1 MADMGYDDTYAV
13 WAKQTNLPEEL
24 AKDLAAQKD
33 DAEAREDAFAVPM
46 SFGTA
51 GMRGVYGA
59 GINRMNIYT
68 VAQATAGLARYM
80 NELGAA
86 TCARGVAI
94 SFDSR
99 HNSELFAHVSAHVL
113 GAAGIKSYVF
123 DALRP
128 TPELSF
134 AVRELHAFAGI
145 MITASHNP
153 KQYNG
158 YKLYGEDGGQLPP
171 EASDKITE
179 YVRAVTDIFNIAQ
192 ADETELRASG
202 LMQLIGEDIDAAYLD
217 AVATVTVNPELVRR
231 VGKTMKLVYSPL
243 HGTGKVPVMRALQH
257 AGFAN
262 FAMVR
267 QQAIYDP
274 EFSTVTHPNPEFKEA
289 FDLAIKLGREQD
301 ADLLIATDP
310 DADRL
315 GAAVRKDGEYHLLTG
330 NQIASLLLH
339 YILEAN
345 KQAGTLPANAAVVKS
360 FVSTELADAICK
372 DYGVAMINVET
383 GFKFIG
389 DQIAHYETTG
399 DHTFMF
405 GFEESYGYLI
415 KPFVR
420 DKDAVQSTLLLAEV
434 AAYYQE
440 RGMTLADAIDALYQ
454 RYGYYAEQTTSLEF
468 AGVTGPKKM
477 AALMVAFREEAPTE
491 FAGVKIARVEDYLT
505 QQAQLED
512 GTTTAITLPKA
523 NVLKY
528 YMEDGTWIA
537 IRPSGTEPKVKF
549 YIGVQGKS
557 DADAQ
562 AKLHQY
568 ATALNTFAESAE

>member
-1 MADMGYDDTYAV
+1 MGYDDTYAV

-171 EASDKITE
+171 AASDKITE

-440 RGMTLADAIDALYQ
+440 RGMTLADAIDALYK

>member
-1 MADMGYDDTYAV
+1 MGYEETYQQWCAQP
-13 WAKQTNLPEEL
+13 ALPAEL
-24 AKDLAAQKD
+24 QMDLDAMANDAAM
-33 DAEAREDAFAVPM
+33 REDAFAVPM
-46 SFGTA
+46 AFGTA
-51 GMRGVYGA
+51 GMRGVFGA
-59 GINRMNIYT
+59 GINRMNVFTI
-68 VAQATAGLARYM
+68 AQATAGLARYM
-80 NELGAA
+80 TSLGAA
-86 TCARGVAI
+86 TMARGVAI

-99 HNSELFAHVSAHVL
+99 HNSALFAHVSARVL
-113 GAAGIKSYVF
+113 GAAGIKTYVF

-134 AVRELHAFAGI
+134 AVRHLNAFAGI

-158 YKLYGEDGGQLPP
+158 YKLYGADGGQLPP
-171 EASDKITE
+171 EASDQITTYIRE
-179 YVRAVTDIFNIAQ
+179 VTDIFNIDQ
-192 ADETELRASG
+192 ADEATLRQNG
-202 LMQLIGEDIDAAYLD
+202 LMQLIGEDVDAAYLD
-217 AVATVTVNPELVRR
+217 AVASVTVNPELVKR
-231 VGKTMKLVYSPL
+231 VGKTMKLVYTPL
-243 HGTGKVPVMRALQH
+243 HGTGKVPVMRALQR

-262 FAMVR
+262 FKMVA

-274 EFSTVTHPNPEFKEA
+274 EFITVAHPNPEFKEA
-289 FDLAIKLGREQD
+289 FDLAIALGKQEG

-315 GAAVRKDGEYHLLTG
+315 GAAVRIGDDYHLLTG

-339 YILEAN
+339 YILEAS
-345 KQAGTLPANAAVVKS
+345 KQAGKLATNAAAVKS
-360 FVSTELADAICK
+360 FVSTTLADRICA
-372 DYGVAMINVET
+372 DYGVKMVTVET

-389 DQIAHYETTG
+389 DVIAGFETKH

-405 GFEESYGYLI
+405 GFEESYGYLV

-440 RGMTLADAIDALYQ
+440 KGMTLADALESLYAK
-454 RYGYYAEQTTSLEF
+454 YGYFAEQTTSLEF

-477 AALMVAFREEAPTE
+477 QALMRAFREQSPSDFGGEAIVRT
-491 FAGVKIARVEDYLT
+491 EDYLSG
-505 QQAQLED
+505 QAMSSD
-512 GTTTAITLPKA
+512 GTSTALTLPKA

-528 YMEDGTWIA
+528 ALADDTWIA

-549 YIGVQGKS
+549 YIGVVADD
-557 DADAQ
+557 DATASSKLTKY
-562 AKLHQY
+562 AEALHQ
-568 ATALNTFAESAE
+568 FAESVE

>member
-1 MADMGYDDTYAV
+1 MMGYDETYAV
-13 WAKQTNLPEEL
+13 WAAQTDLPAEL
-24 AKDLAAQKD
+24 AADLAAQKN
-33 DAEAREDAFAVPM
+33 DADAREDAFAVPM

-51 GMRGVYGA
+51 GMRGVFGA

-68 VAQATAGLARYM
+68 VAQATAGLTRYM
-80 NELGAA
+80 QELGAE

-99 HNSELFAHVSAHVL
+99 HNSELFAHVSAQVL

-134 AVRELHAFAGI
+134 AVRELNAFAGI

-179 YVRAVTDIFNIAQ
+179 YVRAVTDIFSIAQ
-192 ADETELRASG
+192 ANEADLRANG
-202 LMQLIGEDIDAAYLD
+202 TMQLIGEDIDAAYLD
-217 AVATVTVNPELVRR
+217 AVASVTVNPELVQR

-243 HGTGKVPVMRALQH
+243 HGTGKVPVMRALQR

-262 FAMVR
+262 FSMVR
-267 QQAIYDP
+267 EQAIYDP
-274 EFSTVTHPNPEFKEA
+274 EFNTVEHPNPEFKEA
-289 FDLAIKLGREQD
+289 FDLAIKLGREQG

-315 GAAVRKDGEYHLLTG
+315 GAAVRKGDDYHLLTG

-339 YILEAN
+339 YLLEAN
-345 KQAGTLPANAAVVKS
+345 RSAGTLPENAATVKS
-360 FVSTELADAICK
+360 FVSTELADAICA
-372 DYGVAMINVET
+372 DYGVKMISVET

-389 DQIAHYETTG
+389 DQIAHFEATG
-399 DHTFMF
+399 EHTFMF
-405 GFEESYGYLI
+405 GFEESYGYLV

-440 RGMTLADAIDALYQ
+440 KGMTLADAVDALYKK
-454 RYGYYAEQTTSLEF
+454 YGYYAEQTTSLEF
-468 AGVTGPKKM
+468 TGVTGPKKM
-477 AALMVAFREEAPTE
+477 AALMVAFREHQPSD
-491 FAGVKIARVEDYLT
+491 FAGTQITRVEDYLS
-505 QQAQLED
+505 QQSKLAD

-528 YMEDGTWIA
+528 YLADNTWIA

-549 YIGVQGKS
+549 YIGVQGDS
-557 DADAQ
+557 DADAS
-562 AKLHQY
+562 AKLNQY
-568 ATALNTFAESAE
+568 ADALTAFAESAE

>member
-1 MADMGYDDTYAV
+1 MGYDETYAL
-13 WAKQTNLPEEL
+13 WAKQPDLPAEL
-24 AKDLAAQKD
+24 VKDLAAQKD
-33 DAEAREDAFAVPM
+33 DASAREDAFAVPM

-80 NELGAA
+80 QELGEDV
-86 TCARGVAI
+86 CKRGVAI

-113 GAAGIKSYVF
+113 GAAGIKSFVF

-134 AVRELHAFAGI
+134 AVRYLHAFAGI

-171 EASDKITE
+171 DASDKITE
-179 YVRAVTDIFNIAQ
+179 YVRAVSDIFNIAQ
-192 ADETELRASG
+192 ADETELRASN
-202 LMQLIGEDIDAAYLD
+202 LMQLIGEDVDAAYLD
-217 AVATVTVNPELVRR
+217 QVASVTVNPELVQR

-243 HGTGKVPVMRALQH
+243 HGTGKVPVMRALQR

-262 FAMVR
+262 FSMVA

-274 EFSTVTHPNPEFKEA
+274 EFNTVTHPNPEFKEA

-315 GAAVRKDGEYHLLTG
+315 GAAVRKNGEYHLLTG

-345 KQAGTLPANAAVVKS
+345 RAAGTLPANAAVVKS
-360 FVSTELADAICK
+360 FVSTELADAICA
-372 DYGVAMINVET
+372 DYGVDMINVET

-389 DQIAHYETTG
+389 DQIAHFEATG
-399 DHTFMF
+399 EHTFMF

-440 RGMTLADAIDALYQ
+440 KGMTLADAVDALYAK
-454 RYGYYAEQTTSLEF
+454 YGYYAEQTTSLEF

-477 AALMVAFREEAPTE
+477 AALMVAFREEQPKE
-491 FAGVKIARVEDYLT
+491 FGGVQIARAEDYLS
-505 QQAQLED
+505 QQATLAD
-512 GTTTAITLPKA
+512 GTTSAITLPKA

-528 YMEDGTWIA
+528 YMTDGTWIA

-549 YIGVQGKS
+549 YIGVQGTS
-557 DADAQ
+557 NDDAA
-562 AKLHQY
+562 AKLANY
-568 ATALNTFAESAE
+568 AKALNAFAEAAE

>member
-1 MADMGYDDTYAV
+1 MTFDDNYAV
-13 WAKQTNLPEEL
+13 WTKQTGLPAEL
-24 AKDLAAQKD
+24 QADLDAMRT
-33 DAEAREDAFAVPM
+33 DAELREDAFAVPM
-46 SFGTA
+46 AFGTA
-51 GMRGVYGA
+51 GMRGLLGA

-80 NELGAA
+80 RELGNAVMQ
-86 TCARGVAI
+86 RGVAI

-99 HNSELFAHVSAHVL
+99 HNSELFAHVSAAVL

-134 AVRELHAFAGI
+134 AVRDLHAFAGI

-153 KQYNG
+153 KEYDG

-171 EASDKITE
+171 DASDKITE
-179 YVRAVTDIFNIAQ
+179 YIKGVTDIFNIAQ
-192 ADETELRASG
+192 ADETQLRHNG
-202 LMQLIGEDIDAAYLD
+202 LMQLIGEDVDAAYLD
-217 AVATVTVNPELVRR
+217 AVATVTVDPELVKR
-231 VGKTMKLVYSPL
+231 VGKTMKLVYTPL
-243 HGTGKVPVMRALQH
+243 HGTGKVPVMRALQR

-262 FAMVR
+262 FSMVR
-267 QQAIYDP
+267 EQAIYDP
-274 EFSTVTHPNPEFKEA
+274 EFITVSHPNPEFKEA
-289 FDLAIKLGREQD
+289 FDLAIKLGKEQG

-315 GAAVRKDGEYHLLTG
+315 GAAVRVGDDYHLLTG

-339 YILEAN
+339 YILEAS
-345 KQAGTLPANAAVVKS
+345 KQAGKLPANAAVVKS
-360 FVSTELADAICK
+360 FVSTELADRICA
-372 DYGVAMINVET
+372 DYGVKMLTVET

-389 DQIAHYETTG
+389 DAIAHFEETG

-434 AAYYQE
+434 AAYYQD
-440 RGMTLADAIDALYQ
+440 RGMTLADAIDELYAK
-454 RYGYYAEQTTSLEF
+454 YGYFAEKTTALEF

-477 AALMVAFREEAPTE
+477 QALMRAFREDQPED
-491 FAGVKIARVEDYLT
+491 FAGTKIARFEDYLSGV
-505 QQAQLED
+505 AQTAD
-512 GTTTAITLPKA
+512 GATSQLTLPKA

-528 YMEDGTWIA
+528 YLNDDTWIA

-549 YIGVQGKS
+549 YIGVSADSQAEADKRLDAYEKALS
-557 DADAQ
+557 QFADAV
-562 AKLHQY
+562 
-568 ATALNTFAESAE
+568 E

>member
-1 MADMGYDDTYAV
+1 MGYDETYAL
-13 WAKQTNLPEEL
+13 WAKQPDLPAEL
-24 AKDLAAQKD
+24 VKDLAAQKD
-33 DAEAREDAFAVPM
+33 DASAREDAFAVPM

-80 NELGAA
+80 QELGEDV
-86 TCARGVAI
+86 CKRGVAI

-113 GAAGIKSYVF
+113 GAAGIKSFVF

-134 AVRELHAFAGI
+134 AVRYLHAFAGI

-171 EASDKITE
+171 DASDKITE
-179 YVRAVTDIFNIAQ
+179 YVRAVSDIFNIAQ
-192 ADETELRASG
+192 ADETELRASN
-202 LMQLIGEDIDAAYLD
+202 LMQLIGEDVDAAYLD
-217 AVATVTVNPELVRR
+217 QVASVTVNPELVQR

-243 HGTGKVPVMRALQH
+243 HGTGKVPVMRALQR

-262 FAMVR
+262 FSMVA

-274 EFSTVTHPNPEFKEA
+274 EFNTVTHPNPEFKEA
-289 FDLAIKLGREQD
+289 FDLAIELGREQD

-315 GAAVRKDGEYHLLTG
+315 GAAVRKNGEYHLLTG

-345 KQAGTLPANAAVVKS
+345 RAAGTLPANAAVVKS
-360 FVSTELADAICK
+360 FVSTELADAICA
-372 DYGVAMINVET
+372 DYGVDMINVET

-389 DQIAHYETTG
+389 DQIAHFEATG
-399 DHTFMF
+399 EHTFMF

-440 RGMTLADAIDALYQ
+440 KGMTLADAVDALYAK
-454 RYGYYAEQTTSLEF
+454 YGYYAEQTTSLEF

-477 AALMVAFREEAPTE
+477 AALMVAFREEQPKE
-491 FAGVKIARVEDYLT
+491 FGGVQIARAEDYLS
-505 QQAQLED
+505 QQATLAD
-512 GTTTAITLPKA
+512 GTTSAITLPKA

-528 YMEDGTWIA
+528 YMTDGTWIA

-549 YIGVQGKS
+549 YIGVQGTS
-557 DADAQ
+557 NDDAA
-562 AKLHQY
+562 AKLANY
-568 ATALNTFAESAE
+568 AKALNAFAEAAE

>member
-1 MADMGYDDTYAV
+1 MGYDETYAL
-13 WAKQTNLPEEL
+13 WTKQKGLPAEL
-24 AKDLAAQKD
+24 AADLAAQKD
-33 DAEAREDAFAVPM
+33 DAAAREDAFAVPM

-51 GMRGVYGA
+51 GMRGVFGA

-68 VAQATAGLARYM
+68 VAQANAGLARYM
-80 NELGAA
+80 NELGKDV
-86 TCARGVAI
+86 CARGVAI

-134 AVRELHAFAGI
+134 AVRKLHAFAGI

-171 EASDKITE
+171 DASDKITE
-179 YVRAVTDIFNIAQ
+179 YVRAITDIFSIPQ
-192 ADETELRASG
+192 ASETELRASG
-202 LMQLIGEDIDAAYLD
+202 LMQLIGEDIDSAYLD
-217 AVATVTVNPELVRR
+217 AVATVTVNPELVAR

-243 HGTGKVPVMRALQH
+243 HGTGKVPVMRALQR

-262 FAMVR
+262 FAMV
-267 QQAIYDP
+267 QKQAIYDP
-274 EFSTVTHPNPEFKEA
+274 EFNTVEHPNPEFHEA
-289 FDLAIKLGREQD
+289 FDLAIELGKQQD

-315 GAAVRKDGEYHLLTG
+315 GAAVLKNGEYHLLTG

-360 FVSTELADAICK
+360 FVSTELADAICA
-372 DYGVAMINVET
+372 DYGVQMINVET

-399 DHTFMF
+399 EHTFMF
-405 GFEESYGYLI
+405 GFEESYGYLV

-440 RGMTLADAIDALYQ
+440 KNMTLADAVDALYAK
-454 RYGYYAEQTTSLEF
+454 YGYYAEQTTSLEF
-468 AGVTGPKKM
+468 PGVTGPKKM
-477 AALMVAFREEAPTE
+477 AALMVAFREEAPADFGGT
-491 FAGVKIARVEDYLT
+491 AIVRSEDYLT
-505 QQAQLED
+505 QKANAN
-512 GTTTAITLPKA
+512 GTETDITLPKA

-528 YMEDGTWIA
+528 YLEDGTWIA

-549 YIGVQGKS
+549 YIGVQGQS
-557 DADAQ
+557 SADADA
-562 AKLHQY
+562 KLKKY
-568 ATALNTFAESAE
+568 AEALTAFAESAE

>member
-1 MADMGYDDTYAV
+1 MGYDDTYAV

-440 RGMTLADAIDALYQ
+440 RGMTLADAIDALYK

-491 FAGVKIARVEDYLT
+491 FAGVNIARVEDYLT

>member
-1 MADMGYDDTYAV
+1 MGYDDTYAV

>member
-1 MADMGYDDTYAV
+1 MGYDDTYAV

-262 FAMVR
+262 FAWCASRLSTTQNLVR
-267 QQAIYDP
+267 
-274 EFSTVTHPNPEFKEA
+274 
-289 FDLAIKLGREQD
+289 
-301 ADLLIATDP
+301 
-310 DADRL
+310 
-315 GAAVRKDGEYHLLTG
+315 
-330 NQIASLLLH
+330 
-339 YILEAN
+339 
-345 KQAGTLPANAAVVKS
+345 
-360 FVSTELADAICK
+360 
-372 DYGVAMINVET
+372 
-383 GFKFIG
+383 
-389 DQIAHYETTG
+389 
-399 DHTFMF
+399 
-405 GFEESYGYLI
+405 
-415 KPFVR
+415 
-420 DKDAVQSTLLLAEV
+420 
-434 AAYYQE
+434 
-440 RGMTLADAIDALYQ
+440 
-454 RYGYYAEQTTSLEF
+454 
-468 AGVTGPKKM
+468 
-477 AALMVAFREEAPTE
+477 
-491 FAGVKIARVEDYLT
+491 
-505 QQAQLED
+505 
-512 GTTTAITLPKA
+512 
-523 NVLKY
+523 
-528 YMEDGTWIA
+528 
-537 IRPSGTEPKVKF
+537 
-549 YIGVQGKS
+549 
-557 DADAQ
+557 
-562 AKLHQY
+562 
-568 ATALNTFAESAE
+568 

>member
-1 MADMGYDDTYAV
+1 
-13 WAKQTNLPEEL
+13 
-24 AKDLAAQKD
+24 
-33 DAEAREDAFAVPM
+33 
-46 SFGTA
+46 
-51 GMRGVYGA
+51 
-59 GINRMNIYT
+59 
-68 VAQATAGLARYM
+68 
-80 NELGAA
+80 
-86 TCARGVAI
+86 
-94 SFDSR
+94 
-99 HNSELFAHVSAHVL
+99 
-113 GAAGIKSYVF
+113 
-123 DALRP
+123 
-128 TPELSF
+128 
-134 AVRELHAFAGI
+134 
-145 MITASHNP
+145 
-153 KQYNG
+153 
-158 YKLYGEDGGQLPP
+158 
-171 EASDKITE
+171 
-179 YVRAVTDIFNIAQ
+179 
-192 ADETELRASG
+192 
-202 LMQLIGEDIDAAYLD
+202 
-217 AVATVTVNPELVRR
+217 
-231 VGKTMKLVYSPL
+231 
-243 HGTGKVPVMRALQH
+243 
-257 AGFAN
+257 
-262 FAMVR
+262 MVR